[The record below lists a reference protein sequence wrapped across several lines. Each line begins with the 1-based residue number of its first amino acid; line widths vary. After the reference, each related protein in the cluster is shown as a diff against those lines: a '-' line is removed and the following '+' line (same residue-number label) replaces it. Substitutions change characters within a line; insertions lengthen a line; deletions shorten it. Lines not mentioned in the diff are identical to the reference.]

1 MKSPS
6 RARAGTQ
13 RVRTPA
19 RDQQTSKPHHAGQHT
34 GQHTGRQR
42 NHQKN
47 QPGNQ
52 HGKPAAREVSG
63 KPSSKPSGQPSGTVA
78 SLPRALSKL
87 GFCSRTEA
95 ARLIED
101 GRVSVDGRITRNLA
115 QRVDLARSK
124 IRVDGASVASAAPV
138 YLMINKP
145 RGQVTT
151 RSDPQQRGTVYDCLA
166 GQDGLPFV
174 APVGRL
180 DKASE
185 GLLFMTNDTVWAERL
200 MNPAS
205 NVHKHYHVKIDRRA
219 TDPRLPDLLA
229 ALTAGIEDD
238 GERLSARSATL
249 LREGGSTC
257 WLEIV
262 LSEGKNRQIRRLLAA
277 HGVEV
282 LRLVRISIGGVAL
295 GDLPKG
301 TYRLLAADEVKR
313 LTLVGPNAE

>member
-1 MKSPS
+1 MTAPS
-6 RARAGTQ
+6 HRRAGSQ

-19 RDQQTSKPHHAGQHT
+19 RHPQTRSTPQSNGFSHD
-34 GQHTGRQR
+34 
-42 NHQKN
+42 
-47 QPGNQ
+47 
-52 HGKPAAREVSG
+52 
-63 KPSSKPSGQPSGTVA
+63 VA

-95 ARLIED
+95 ARLIEE
-101 GRVSVDGRITRNLA
+101 GRVSVDGRITRNQA
-115 QRVDLARSK
+115 QRVDLARAK
-124 IRVDGASVASAAPV
+124 IRVDGANVASAAPV

-151 RSDPQQRGTVYDCLA
+151 RNDPQQRGTVYDCLA
-166 GQDGLPFV
+166 GQTLPFV

-185 GLLFMTNDTVWAERL
+185 GLLFMTNDTLWAERL

-205 NVHKHYHVKIDRRA
+205 NVHKHYHVKINRRGD
-219 TDPRLPDLLA
+219 DPRLPDLLT
-229 ALTAGIEDD
+229 ALVDGIEDE
-238 GERLSARSATL
+238 GERMSARAATL
-249 LREGGSTC
+249 LRTGGATC

-277 HGVEV
+277 HDVDV
-282 LRLVRISIGGVAL
+282 LRLVRVSIGGVAL

-301 TYRLLAADEVKR
+301 TCRLLTPEEVK
-313 LTLVGPNAE
+313 TLSLVAPVTA

>member
-6 RARAGTQ
+6 RIRAGS
-13 RVRTPA
+13 VRARGSAVRIPQAPA
-19 RDQQTSKPHHAGQHT
+19 NDRAPLTGGFSRDI
-34 GQHTGRQR
+34 
-42 NHQKN
+42 
-47 QPGNQ
+47 
-52 HGKPAAREVSG
+52 V
-63 KPSSKPSGQPSGTVA
+63 

-87 GFCSRTEA
+87 GFCSRTQA
-95 ARLIED
+95 ARLIEN
-101 GRVSVDGRITRNLA
+101 GRVSVDGRITRNQT
-115 QRVDLARSK
+115 QRVDLSRSK

-166 GQDGLPFV
+166 GQTLPFV

-185 GLLFMTNDTVWAERL
+185 GLLFMTNDTLWAERL

-205 NVHKHYHVKIDRRA
+205 NVHKHYHVKVDRRGD
-219 TDPRLPDLLA
+219 DPRLPALLA
-229 ALTAGIEDD
+229 ALVDGVDDD
-238 GERLSARSATL
+238 GERLSARAATL
-249 LREGGSTC
+249 LRSGGSTC

-262 LSEGKNRQIRRLLAA
+262 LSEGKNRHIRRLLAA
-277 HGVEV
+277 HDVEV
-282 LRLVRISIGGVAL
+282 LRLVRVSIGGVSL

-301 TYRLLAADEVKR
+301 TWRALTPEEVKR
-313 LTLVGPNAE
+313 LSLVGA

>member
-1 MKSPS
+1 MRPPS
-6 RARAGTQ
+6 RVRAGAP
-13 RVRTPA
+13 RVHAPG
-19 RDQQTSKPHHAGQHT
+19 RDQQSKNSSHNT
-34 GQHTGRQR
+34 
-42 NHQKN
+42 
-47 QPGNQ
+47 
-52 HGKPAAREVSG
+52 VSRG
-63 KPSSKPSGQPSGTVA
+63 IA

-87 GFCSRTEA
+87 GFCSRTQA
-95 ARLIED
+95 VRLIED

-115 QRVDLARSK
+115 QRVDLTRSK
-124 IRVDGASVASAAPV
+124 ICVDGTSVASAAPL

-151 RSDPQQRGTVYDCLA
+151 RSDPQQRGTVYDCLT
-166 GQDGLPFV
+166 GHDHLPFV

-205 NVHKHYHVKIDRRA
+205 NVLKHYHVKIDRRA
-219 TDPRLPDLLA
+219 DDIRLPALLA
-229 ALTAGIEDD
+229 ALVAGIEDE
-238 GERLSARSATL
+238 GERLSARAATL
-249 LREGGSTC
+249 LREGGATC

-282 LRLVRISIGGVAL
+282 LRLVRVSIGGVSL

-301 TYRLLAADEVKR
+301 TCRLLTAEEIKR
-313 LTLVGPNAE
+313 LSLVPGSGGPDADHRARPPLHGL

>member
-1 MKSPS
+1 MTSPS
-6 RARAGTQ
+6 RNRAGSP
-13 RVRTPA
+13 RVRAGAPRHNAPA
-19 RDQQTSKPHHAGQHT
+19 RNPQAKTEQKPNGFS
-34 GQHTGRQR
+34 
-42 NHQKN
+42 
-47 QPGNQ
+47 GN
-52 HGKPAAREVSG
+52 
-63 KPSSKPSGQPSGTVA
+63 VA

-101 GRVSVDGRITRNLA
+101 GRVSVDGRTVRNQAL
-115 QRVDLARSK
+115 RVDLTRAK
-124 IRVDGASVASAAPV
+124 IRVDGANVASAAPV

-151 RSDPQQRGTVYDCLA
+151 RSDPQQRGTVYDCLTGA
-166 GQDGLPFV
+166 DLPFV

-185 GLLFMTNDTVWAERL
+185 GLLFMTNDTQWAERL

-205 NVHKHYHVKIDRRA
+205 NVHKHYHVKIDRRGD
-219 TDPRLPDLLA
+219 DPRLPAL
-229 ALTAGIEDD
+229 LTALVDGIEDE
-238 GERLSARSATL
+238 GERMSARAATV
-249 LREGGSTC
+249 LRAGGATC

-277 HGVEV
+277 HDVEV
-282 LRLVRISIGGVAL
+282 LRLVRVSIGGVAL

-301 TYRLLAADEVKR
+301 TWRTLTPEEVK
-313 LTLVGPNAE
+313 TLSLVPGSGAAGGSYI

>member
-1 MKSPS
+1 MTSPS
-6 RARAGTQ
+6 RPRASRPHAQSRGHA
-13 RVRTPA
+13 RTPA
-19 RDQQTSKPHHAGQHT
+19 APHPRGFSA
-34 GQHTGRQR
+34 
-42 NHQKN
+42 
-47 QPGNQ
+47 
-52 HGKPAAREVSG
+52 
-63 KPSSKPSGQPSGTVA
+63 TVA

-95 ARLIED
+95 LRLIED
-101 GRVSVDGRITRNLA
+101 GRVSVDGAVVRNPA
-115 QRVDLARSK
+115 RRVDLSRAK
-124 IRVDGASVASAAPV
+124 IRVDGAAVASAAPV

-145 RGQVTT
+145 RGLVTT

-166 GQDGLPFV
+166 GADDLPFV

-185 GLLFMTNDTVWAERL
+185 GLLFMTNDTLWAERL

-205 NVHKHYHVKIDRRA
+205 NVLKHYHVKIDRRA
-219 TDPRLPDLLA
+219 DA
-229 ALTAGIEDD
+229 ALLRALTEGIVDN
-238 GERLSARSATL
+238 GERLTARAATV
-249 LREGGSTC
+249 LREGTHTS

-282 LRLVRISIGGVAL
+282 LRLVRVSIGGVSL

-301 TYRLLAADEVKR
+301 AYRLLTPEEVTK
-313 LTLVGPNAE
+313 LSLVPGSGAEVG